1 MEYRLS
7 AVGSGRRLAVSGEPA
22 AFMSYARFNDA
33 HDDGQLSA
41 FRERLAAEVRAQTGR
56 EFVIFQDRADIVW
69 GQNWQRRIMETLDV
83 VTLLLVVVT
92 PGFFGSAACRAE
104 VARFLQREE
113 ELGRSDLI
121 LPVYYISAR
130 EMDDP
135 AVRESDEMARVLAS
149 RQFADWRELRFE
161 PFTSPLARKA
171 IAQLASQ
178 MRETFW
184 QQAEAVTGPT
194 ERAGTEDQ
202 VTARSESL
210 TYVGDALRRKPLNG
224 PPPGGPSVLVSVLS
238 GHTGRGWYN
247 GGIPAMA
254 FSPDGNLLA
263 SGGGD
268 QTIRIW
274 KMATGTPVRT
284 LTGHEWG
291 VKSVAFSP
299 DGNLLASGGHD
310 QTIRIWETATG
321 TPVRTLTGHNRA
333 VNSVAFSPDGTLLA
347 SGGDDKTIRIWETA
361 TGTPVRTLTGQKHPV
376 NSVAFS
382 PDGTLLASAGDYRS
396 VRIWETATG
405 TLVRAL
411 IGHTGRPGW
420 SEVRAVAFSRD
431 GNLLASAGYDKTVR
445 IWEAATGVP
454 VRTLTGHTGGL
465 QAVVFSPDGNL
476 LASAGEDQI
485 VRLWG

>member
-284 LTGHEWG
+284 LTGH
-291 VKSVAFSP
+291 
-299 DGNLLASGGHD
+299 
-310 QTIRIWETATG
+310 
-321 TPVRTLTGHNRA
+321 NRA
-333 VNSVAFSPDGTLLA
+333 
-347 SGGDDKTIRIWETA
+347 
-361 TGTPVRTLTGQKHPV
+361 V